1 MVNEKLDQKV
11 IVRLL
16 READDRWYR
25 THSGEYKYQEHI
37 EFEAAYIAKNY
48 HRKSRR

>member
-1 MVNEKLDQKV
+1 MVNGKLDEKV

-16 READDRWYR
+16 READNRWYK
-25 THSGEYKYQEHI
+25 THSGQYKYQEHI

-48 HRKSRR
+48 YRKDRR

>member
-1 MVNEKLDQKV
+1 MENEKLDQKV

-48 HRKSRR
+48 YRKDRR